1 MLETIRRINSL
12 PLDGIKFHQLQVF
25 RNTPLEGLY
34 RQNRFSVLTR
44 QEYLEILCS
53 QLEILRPDIVVHRL
67 LAEAT
72 GDDVLLAPHWRSP
85 RALFS
90 QLVEK
95 ELINR
100 GSYQGKKYKAPPL
113 REMKKDRTRGC

>member
-1 MLETIRRINSL
+1 MLETIRRINSS
-12 PLDGIKFHQLQVF
+12 PLDGIKFHQL
-25 RNTPLEGLY
+25 
-34 RQNRFSVLTR
+34 RFSEYPWRALPGEQV
-44 QEYLEILCS
+44 QGPYPGGYLEILCS

-72 GDDVLLAPHWRSP
+72 EDDVLLAPHWRSS

-100 GSYQGKKYKAPPL
+100 GLTRAKNIKAPPL
-113 REMKKDRTRGC
+113 REMKKDRTGDS